1 MKLLEK
7 KQQKYKIYNL
17 VIKHKLIWS
26 FVCLALIS
34 CGNSTY
40 DSQEYISTNLTEEKI
55 NLSNEVFK
63 KLKKEHYIKNFVK
76 DDFNIRYINALID
89 RLDGNKLYFIESEI
103 TNFKEESNQYLG
115 NSFDIDLAYL
125 IINLYFERLVA
136 FSEYQIKLIE
146 KNSFD
151 FTKDEFIDIYYEDNQ
166 WAESEALLK
175 EIWRNETKN
184 DLLVA
189 LMSETLSDDANKVLL
204 KRYKNRIKRIQQQ
217 KEEDIF
223 SIAINTLTNQFDPHS
238 SYLSPRSAE
247 DFDMNM
253 SLKLEGIGALLG
265 ADDDYTK
272 IVSLVPGGPAEKS
285 GEILP
290 EDKITRIRQIN
301 TENNEY
307 IDVVGWRIDE
317 VVDLIRGESGTQV
330 EIEFISSDS
339 ADNSRKLVTL
349 TREEIKLEDRA
360 AKSKIIETEDG
371 NKIGIIDL
379 PSFYIDFNAYQ
390 NRDSNYR
397 SSSNDVEDILINFNK
412 EDVDA
417 VILDL
422 RNNGGGALIEAN
434 KIVGL
439 FVSSGP
445 TVQVKHKAG
454 YIQPYGSSK
463 AKQTWQKPMGVLVN
477 RYSASASEIV
487 AGAIQDYKRGIV
499 LGQRTFG
506 KGTVQSLESISK
518 GQVKITESKYYRV
531 DGSSTQNKGVLPDIE
546 LLSTWDIES
555 VGESSYPTAL
565 EWDTVRPYRHKK
577 FNFDSNQIIEIKN
590 LYSQRLN
597 SSPNLKYLG
606 EVRDR
611 YYLNKDKKLLS
622 LNLDTRKLEKD
633 ARKNWLLQIEN
644 KRRESLGLE
653 IFGTY
658 EDLEESNK
666 KNENTNNDIDYE
678 RDYLLIE
685 STNIIN
691 DYLNLNKLL
700 ISKVNKL

>member
-1 MKLLEK
+1 M
-7 KQQKYKIYNL
+7 
-17 VIKHKLIWS
+17 IKNKLIWS
-26 FVCLALIS
+26 FVCVVLIS

-40 DSQEYISTNLTEEKI
+40 EPQEYISTNLTDEKI
-55 NLSNEVFK
+55 NLSKEVFK

-76 DDFNIRYINALID
+76 DDFNNKYIDALIE
-89 RLDGNKLYFIESEI
+89 RLDENKLYFLESEI
-103 TNFKEESNQYLG
+103 KNFKEESSQYSG
-115 NSFDIDLAYL
+115 KFFDIDLAYL
-125 IINLYFERLVA
+125 IINLYFERLVD
-136 FSEYQIKLIE
+136 FSEFQIKLIE
-146 KNSFD
+146 KDSFD

-166 WAESEALLK
+166 WSTSEALLK
-175 EIWRNETKN
+175 NIWRNETKN

-189 LMSETLSDDANKVLL
+189 LMSETLSDDPNKVLL
-204 KRYKNRIKRIQQQ
+204 KRYKNRIRRIQQQ

-223 SIAINTLTNQFDPHS
+223 SIAINTLSNQFDPHS

-290 EDKITRIRQIN
+290 EDKITRIRQIDA
-301 TENNEY
+301 EDKEY
-307 IDVVGWRIDE
+307 VDVVGWRIDE

-339 ADNSRKLVTL
+339 ADSTRKLVTL

-360 AKSKIIETEDG
+360 AKSKIIETKEG

-390 NRDSNYR
+390 NRDSDYR
-397 SSSNDVEDILINFNK
+397 SSSNDVEDILKNFNI
-412 EDVDA
+412 EGVDA

-463 AKQTWQKPMGVLVN
+463 AKQAWQKPMAVLVN

-487 AGAIQDYKRGIV
+487 AGAIQDYQRGIV

-518 GQVKITESKYYRV
+518 GQIKITESKYYRI

-546 LLSTWDIES
+546 LLSTWDIET

-577 FNFDSNQIIEIKN
+577 FDFDADKVFEIKN
-590 LYSQRLN
+590 LYSQRLTT
-597 SSPNLKYLG
+597 SPNLKYLG

-622 LNLDTRKLEKD
+622 LNLETRKSEKE
-633 ARKNWLLQIEN
+633 ARKDWLLQIEN
-644 KRRESLGLE
+644 KRREGLGLE
-653 IFGTY
+653 IFSTY
-658 EDLEESNK
+658 EDLDENNK
-666 KNENTNNDIDYE
+666 KNENTNNDIDFK

-691 DYLNLNKLL
+691 DYLNLDNKLL
-700 ISKVNKL
+700 ASKVG

>member
-1 MKLLEK
+1 MK
-7 KQQKYKIYNL
+7 N
-17 VIKHKLIWS
+17 KLIWS
-26 FVCLALIS
+26 FICLALFS

-40 DSQEYISTNLTEEKI
+40 EPEVYISTNLTDEKI
-55 NLSNEVFK
+55 ALSKEVFK

-76 DDFNIRYINALID
+76 DDFNINYINALID
-89 RLDGNKLYFIESEI
+89 RLDENKLYFVQSEI
-103 TNFKEESNQYLG
+103 DNFSEESKKYAENF
-115 NSFDIDLAYL
+115 FDIDLAYSV
-125 IINLYFERLVA
+125 IDLYFERLLA

-146 KNSFD
+146 KQKFD
-151 FTKDEFIDIYYEDNQ
+151 FTKDEYIDIYYEDNQ
-166 WAESEALLK
+166 WSKSESDLK

-189 LMSETLSDDANKVLL
+189 LMSDTLSDDPNKVLI
-204 KRYKNRIKRIQQQ
+204 KRYKNRIRRIQQQ

-223 SIAINTLTNQFDPHS
+223 SIAINTLANQFDPHS

-265 ADDDYTK
+265 AEDDYTK

-285 GEILP
+285 GEIEP
-290 EDKITRIRQIN
+290 DDKITRIRQLDS
-301 TENNEY
+301 NEDGY
-307 IDVVGWRIDE
+307 VDVVGWRIDE

-330 EIEFISSDS
+330 EIEFISSNS
-339 ADNSRKLVTL
+339 AESTRKLITL

-360 AKSKIIETEDG
+360 AKSKIIETEEG

-390 NRDSNYR
+390 DRKSDYK
-397 SSSNDVEDILINFNK
+397 SSSNDVENILKNFNI
-412 EDVDA
+412 EGVDA
-417 VILDL
+417 VVLDL

-463 AKQTWQKPMGVLVN
+463 AEQVWQKPLAVLVN

-487 AGAIQDYKRGIV
+487 AGAIQDYQRGIV
-499 LGQRTFG
+499 IGQRTFG
-506 KGTVQSLESISK
+506 KGTVQSLESISS
-518 GQVKITESKYYRV
+518 GQIKITESKYYRV
-531 DGSSTQNKGVLPDIE
+531 DGSSTQNKGVIPDIE

-565 EWDTVRPYRHKK
+565 EWDTIRPYRHKK
-577 FNFDSNQIIEIKN
+577 FNFNSSQIDEIKG
-590 LYSQRLN
+590 LYSKRLDT
-597 SSPNLKYLG
+597 SPNLKYLS
-606 EVRDR
+606 EVRER

-622 LNLDTRKLEKD
+622 LNLDTRKHEKNN
-633 ARKNWLLQIEN
+633 RKDWLLRIEN
-644 KRRESLGLE
+644 NRRKGLGLDT
-653 IFGTY
+653 FLTY
-658 EDLEESNK
+658 EDLNESNK
-666 KNENTNNDIDYE
+666 KNENANNDIDFE

-691 DYLNLNKLL
+691 DYLNLNKKLL
-700 ISKVNKL
+700 ISKVE

>member
-1 MKLLEK
+1 M
-7 KQQKYKIYNL
+7 
-17 VIKHKLIWS
+17 IKNKLIWS
-26 FVCLALIS
+26 FVCVVLIS

-40 DSQEYISTNLTEEKI
+40 EPQEYISTNLTDEKI
-55 NLSNEVFK
+55 NLSKEVFK

-76 DDFNIRYINALID
+76 DDFNNKYIDALIE
-89 RLDGNKLYFIESEI
+89 RLDENKLYFLESEI
-103 TNFKEESNQYLG
+103 KNFKEESSQYSG
-115 NSFDIDLAYL
+115 KFFDIDLAYL
-125 IINLYFERLVA
+125 IINLYFERLVD
-136 FSEYQIKLIE
+136 FSEFQIKLIE
-146 KNSFD
+146 KDSFD

-166 WAESEALLK
+166 WPASEALLK
-175 EIWRNETKN
+175 NIWRNETKN

-189 LMSETLSDDANKVLL
+189 LMSETLSDDPNKVLL
-204 KRYKNRIKRIQQQ
+204 KRYKNRIRRIQQQ

-223 SIAINTLTNQFDPHS
+223 SIAINTLSNQFDPHS

-265 ADDDYTK
+265 TDDDYTK

-290 EDKITRIRQIN
+290 EDKITRIRQIDA
-301 TENNEY
+301 EDKEY
-307 IDVVGWRIDE
+307 VDVVGWRIDE

-339 ADNSRKLVTL
+339 ADSTRKLVTL

-360 AKSKIIETEDG
+360 AKSKIIETKEG

-390 NRDSNYR
+390 NRDSDYR
-397 SSSNDVEDILINFNK
+397 SSSNDVEDILKNFNI
-412 EDVDA
+412 EGVDA

-445 TVQVKHKAG
+445 TVQVKHKTG

-463 AKQTWQKPMGVLVN
+463 AKQAWQKPMAVLVN

-487 AGAIQDYKRGIV
+487 AGAIQDYQRGIV

-518 GQVKITESKYYRV
+518 GQVKITESKYYRI

-546 LLSTWDIES
+546 LLSTWDIET

-577 FNFDSNQIIEIKN
+577 FDFDADKVFEIKN
-590 LYSQRLN
+590 LYSQRLTT
-597 SSPNLKYLG
+597 SPNLKYLG

-622 LNLDTRKLEKD
+622 LNLETRKSEKE

-644 KRRESLGLE
+644 KRRKGLGLE
-653 IFGTY
+653 IFSTY
-658 EDLEESNK
+658 EDLDENNK
-666 KNENTNNDIDYE
+666 KNENTNNDIDFK

-691 DYLNLNKLL
+691 DYLNLDKKLL
-700 ISKVNKL
+700 ASKVG

>member
-1 MKLLEK
+1 
-7 KQQKYKIYNL
+7 
-17 VIKHKLIWS
+17 
-26 FVCLALIS
+26 LIS

-463 AKQTWQKPMGVLVN
+463 TKQTWQKPMGVLVN

>member
-1 MKLLEK
+1 M
-7 KQQKYKIYNL
+7 
-17 VIKHKLIWS
+17 IKNKLIWS
-26 FVCLALIS
+26 FVCVVLIS

-40 DSQEYISTNLTEEKI
+40 EPQEYISTNITDEKI
-55 NLSNEVFK
+55 NLSKEVFK
-63 KLKKEHYIKNFVK
+63 KLKKEHYIKNFVE
-76 DDFNIRYINALID
+76 DDFNDKYIDALIE
-89 RLDGNKLYFIESEI
+89 RLDENKLYFLESEI
-103 TNFKEESNQYLG
+103 KNFKEESSQYLG
-115 NSFDIDLAYL
+115 KSFDIDLAYL
-125 IINLYFERLVA
+125 IINLYFERLVY
-136 FSEYQIKLIE
+136 FSEFQIKLIE
-146 KNSFD
+146 KDSFD

-166 WAESEALLK
+166 WHASEALLK
-175 EIWRNETKN
+175 NIWRNETKN

-189 LMSETLSDDANKVLL
+189 LMSETLSDDPNKVLL
-204 KRYKNRIKRIQQQ
+204 KRYKNRIRRIQQQ

-223 SIAINTLTNQFDPHS
+223 SIAINTLSNQFDPHS

-290 EDKITRIRQIN
+290 EDKITRIRQIDA
-301 TENNEY
+301 EDKEY
-307 IDVVGWRIDE
+307 VDVVGWRIDE

-339 ADNSRKLVTL
+339 VDSTRKLVTL

-360 AKSKIIETEDG
+360 AKSKIIETEEG

-390 NRDSNYR
+390 NRDSDYR
-397 SSSNDVEDILINFNK
+397 SSSNDVEDILKSFNI
-412 EDVDA
+412 EGVDA

-463 AKQTWQKPMGVLVN
+463 AKQAWQKPMAVLVN

-487 AGAIQDYKRGIV
+487 AGAIQDYQRGIV

-518 GQVKITESKYYRV
+518 GQVKITESKYYRI
-531 DGSSTQNKGVLPDIE
+531 DGSSTQNKGVIPDIE
-546 LLSTWDIES
+546 LLSTWDIET

-577 FNFDSNQIIEIKN
+577 FSFDTDKVVEIKD
-590 LYSQRLN
+590 LYSQRLTT
-597 SSPNLKYLG
+597 SPNLKYLG

-622 LNLDTRKLEKD
+622 LNLETRKSEKE
-633 ARKNWLLQIEN
+633 ARKDWLLQIEN
-644 KRRESLGLE
+644 KRREGLGLE
-653 IFGTY
+653 IFSTY
-658 EDLEESNK
+658 EDLDENNK
-666 KNENTNNDIDYE
+666 ENENTNNDIDFK

-691 DYLNLNKLL
+691 DYLNLDKKLL
-700 ISKVNKL
+700 ASKVG

>member
-1 MKLLEK
+1 
-7 KQQKYKIYNL
+7 
-17 VIKHKLIWS
+17 VIKNKLIWS
-26 FVCLALIS
+26 FICLALIA
-34 CGNSTY
+34 CGNESY
-40 DSQEYISTNLTEEKI
+40 EPQKYISTNLTEEKV
-55 NLSNEVFK
+55 NLSKEVFS

-76 DDFNIRYINALID
+76 EDFNNKYVDALIN
-89 RLDGNKLYFIESEI
+89 RLDENKLYFVSSEI
-103 TNFKEESNQYLG
+103 KKFKEESNKY
-115 NSFDIDLAYL
+115 SEKYFDIDLAYL
-125 IINLYFERLVA
+125 IINLYFERLLI

-146 KNSFD
+146 EDSFD
-151 FTKDEFIDIYYEDNQ
+151 FTKEEYIDIYYEDNQ
-166 WAESEALLK
+166 WPESEYNQK
-175 EIWRNETKN
+175 KIWRNETKN

-189 LMSETLSDDANKVLL
+189 LMSETLSDDPKKVLL
-204 KRYKNRIKRIQQQ
+204 KRYKNKIRRIQQQ
-217 KEEDIF
+217 KEDDIF

-238 SYLSPRSAE
+238 AYLSPRSAE

-290 EDKITRIRQIN
+290 EDKITRIRQI
-301 TENNEY
+301 ESKEKEY
-307 IDVVGWRIDE
+307 VDVVGWRIDE
-317 VVDLIRGESGTQV
+317 VVDLIRGKSGTQV

-339 ADNSRKLVTL
+339 ADNTRKLVTL

-360 AKSKIIETEDG
+360 AKSKIIETKEG

-390 NRDSNYR
+390 NRDSDYR
-397 SSSNDVEDILINFNK
+397 SSSSDVEDILLDFNDN
-412 EDVDA
+412 DVDA

-445 TVQVKHKAG
+445 TVQVKHKTG
-454 YIQPYGSSK
+454 YIQPYGASK
-463 AKQTWQKPMGVLVN
+463 AKQAWQKPMAVLVN

-506 KGTVQSLESISK
+506 KGTVQSLDSISK

-531 DGSSTQNKGVLPDIE
+531 DGSSTQNKGVMPDIE

-577 FNFDSNQIIEIKN
+577 FDFDADKIIKIKN
-590 LYSQRLN
+590 LYSQRL
-597 SSPNLKYLG
+597 STSPNLEYLG
-606 EVRDR
+606 AVRDR
-611 YYLNKDKKLLS
+611 YFINKDKKLLS
-622 LNLDTRKLEKD
+622 LNLDIRRSEME
-633 ARKNWLLQIEN
+633 ARKEWLLQIEN
-644 KRRESLGLE
+644 KRREGLGLKT
-653 IFGTY
+653 FVNY
-658 EDLEESNK
+658 EDLSANNK
-666 KNENTNNDIDYE
+666 IDENINNDIDFKK
-678 RDYLLIE
+678 DYLLIE
-685 STNIIN
+685 SANIVN
-691 DYLNLNKLL
+691 DYLNLNKKILV
-700 ISKVNKL
+700 SKVE